1 MEALEKQITFVDMP
15 EAALRSALLSFG
27 FPEWQADGLVEDYA
41 HYRRGEAS
49 AISPAVQ
56 DVTGLP
62 PHTFLEFASDYKQ
75 AFLHSMRRLAAWSC
89 GEHGGAVEKRG
100 FAKLAINAGFRA

>member
-1 MEALEKQITFVDMP
+1 M
-15 EAALRSALLSFG
+15 RNALLSFG
-27 FPEWQADGLVEDYA
+27 FPECQADGLVEDYA

-62 PHTFLEFASDYKQ
+62 PHTFLEFAGDYKDV
-75 AFLHSMRRLAAWSC
+75 FL
-89 GEHGGAVEKRG
+89 
-100 FAKLAINAGFRA
+100 N